1 MTLTIALIVAVLIVR
16 GMRAV
21 LRFLAA
27 SKRTKTTVTTVVQP
41 TTESPQYAVYTRP
54 TFLRRTGP
62 DAQRVRDDLAEFRK
76 DIDGDVDD
84 DWIDRLIRRQID
96 ASSTL

>member
-1 MTLTIALIVAVLIVR
+1 MALTIAVIVAFLI
-16 GMRAV
+16 ANH
-21 LRFLAA
+21 LRKIGRSHAA
-27 SKRTKTTVTTVVQP
+27 SKTTVVQP
-41 TTESPQYAVYTRP
+41 TTESPQYAVYARP
-54 TFLRRTGP
+54 TFLRRKGP

>member
-1 MTLTIALIVAVLIVR
+1 MALAIALIVAYLFLNHLRKIVASR
-16 GMRAV
+16 
-21 LRFLAA
+21 AA
-27 SKRTKTTVTTVVQP
+27 SKTTVVQP
-41 TTESPQYAVYTRP
+41 TPEHTIWSAYTRP
-54 TFLRRTGP
+54 TFLRRKGP